1 MPRPKKKVNELTPG
15 LPQKPSN
22 LSAVA
27 SGHWDRL
34 VAEMK
39 DSGILL
45 IPGFRAIIVQA
56 SVLQA
61 DLAEAWDDIQAN
73 GRYIST
79 RTGVRKLNPAVADA
93 HTTREKLMRVL
104 YQLGL
109 TPKSIGGNAGKEKDA
124 GPTMDDILDGTS
136 R

>member
-15 LPQKPSN
+15 LPHKPSN
-22 LSAVA
+22 LSAAA

-34 VAEMK
+34 VTEMK
-39 DSGILL
+39 DSGVLL
-45 IPGFRAIIVQA
+45 IPGFRAILVQA

-79 RTGVRKLNPAVADA
+79 KTGVRKLNPAVADA

-109 TPKSIGGNAGKEKDA
+109 TPKSIGGNAGKERND
-124 GPTMDDILDGTS
+124 GPDLEDFLNGPS

>member
-1 MPRPKKKVNELTPG
+1 
-15 LPQKPSN
+15 
-22 LSAVA
+22 
-27 SGHWDRL
+27 
-34 VAEMK
+34 MK

-61 DLAEAWDDIQAN
+61 DLAEAWEDIQVN

-109 TPKSIGGNAGKEKDA
+109 TPKSIGGNSGKKEDGPSLEDFLDA
-124 GPTMDDILDGTS
+124 A
-136 R
+136 

>member
-1 MPRPKKKVNELTPG
+1 MPRPKKQVNKLTPG

-22 LSAVA
+22 LSEAA
-27 SGHWDRL
+27 SDHWDRI
-34 VAEMK
+34 VSEMK

-61 DLAEAWDDIQAN
+61 DLAAAWDDIQAH
-73 GRYIST
+73 GRYITARS
-79 RTGVRKLNPAVADA
+79 GARKLNPAVADA

-109 TPKSIGGNAGKEKDA
+109 TPKSIGGNAGKEKDE
-124 GPTMDDILDGTS
+124 GQTLEDFLDA
-136 R
+136 

>member
-1 MPRPKKKVNELTPG
+1 MPRPKKQVNKLTTGRPV
-15 LPQKPSN
+15 KPSN
-22 LSAVA
+22 LSESA
-27 SGHWDRL
+27 SIHWDRL
-34 VAEMK
+34 VTEME

-45 IPGFRAIIVQA
+45 IPGFRAILVQA

-61 DLAEAWDDIQAN
+61 DLAAAWEDIEKN

-109 TPKSIGGNAGKEKDA
+109 TPKSLGGNAGKEKDD
-124 GPTMDDILDGTS
+124 GPTLEDFLNA
-136 R
+136 